1 MSIQISYLDTRRATI
16 KMLRA
21 YRDMQWKAAHGKDR
35 VKEIRARL
43 ESLPATLG
51 KTPVSGGSGNRAE
64 EALIAGIDQ
73 ITVAERG
80 YLEAAEFIE
89 TVDACMGQLSAEARR
104 ILELRFIDYL
114 ERGGVARIADEFNV
128 SQREAYRRSDEA
140 LDQLKTLLFW

>member
-1 MSIQISYLDTRRATI
+1 MSIQINYLDTRRATI

-21 YRDMQWKAAHGKDR
+21 YRDMQWKASHGQDR
-35 VKEIRARL
+35 VKEIRSRL

-51 KTPVSGGSGNRAE
+51 KTPVSGGSGNKAE

-80 YLEAAEFIE
+80 YLEAEEFIQ
-89 TVDACMGQLSAEARR
+89 TVDACMGQLTKADRR
-104 ILELRFIDYL
+104 TLELRYIDYL
-114 ERGGVARIADEFNV
+114 ESGGISRIMDEFNI

-140 LDQLKTLLFW
+140 LEKLKTLLFW

>member
-1 MSIQISYLDTRRATI
+1 MSIAIKYLDTRRATI

-21 YRDMQWKAAHGKDR
+21 YRDMEWKARHGKER

-51 KTPVSGGSGNRAE
+51 KTPVFGGTGNQAE
-64 EALIAGIDQ
+64 DALIYGIDQ

-80 YLEAAEFIE
+80 YLEADEFIK
-89 TVDACMGQLSAEARR
+89 TVDACMGQLTKADRK
-104 ILELRFIDYL
+104 ILEMRFIDYL
-114 ERGGVARIADEFNV
+114 DTGGINRIMDEYNV

-140 LDQLKTLLFW
+140 LEKLKTLLFW